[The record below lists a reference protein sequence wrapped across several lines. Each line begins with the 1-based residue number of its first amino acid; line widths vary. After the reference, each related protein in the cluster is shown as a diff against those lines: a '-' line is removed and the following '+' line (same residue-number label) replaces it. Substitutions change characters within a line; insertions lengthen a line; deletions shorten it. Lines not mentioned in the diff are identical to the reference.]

1 MLEVLLSG
9 LLHGRTKNALA
20 RVEIGFDS
28 EELVLCSLY
37 GCIQVLPI
45 YGGKAEIVRTQQS
58 GGYWHFRMWISEES
72 KYVRKTLKTKLVR

>member
-1 MLEVLLSG
+1 MLQVLLSG

-28 EELVLCSLY
+28 EALVLCSPY

-45 YGGKAEIVRTQQS
+45 YVGKAEIVKTQQS
-58 GGYWHFRMWISEES
+58 GGYWHFCIWIHEES
-72 KYVRKTLKTKLVR
+72 KYVRKTLRTKLVR